1 MSLNICHPQILHRP
15 TFQRNPDSRVFG
27 RSDAFRVNLAPL
39 RLAPHTVLAVRPA
52 GVALVL
58 DGSHRRLVELSAV

>member
-1 MSLNICHPQILHRP
+1 
-15 TFQRNPDSRVFG
+15 
-27 RSDAFRVNLAPL
+27 
-39 RLAPHTVLAVRPA
+39 LAPHTVLAVRPA